1 MGVKCFYMVETGD
14 LKRFLRRYA
23 DGPCPNNNG
32 HYHNNMVD
40 LDTVKHDPNTMIEL
54 DDKDG
59 APPDTDQRWP
69 THCTCGY
76 AFTDDDEHQ
85 VFVERVYERT
95 DTGERMMLPDA
106 PPGAMYNA
114 WWNPDCWKG
123 KDGLA
128 LVVRCP
134 DGHDW
139 NIDATCSNCTLPD
152 DKAHRCWL
160 RHGQVPNIT
169 VDKTGPA
176 DNGDTTCS
184 AGGGSILTPKW
195 HGFLRGGEL
204 VVC

>member
-1 MGVKCFYMVETGD
+1 MGVKCFYLFETGD
-14 LKRFLRRYA
+14 LRRYFRRYENG
-23 DGPCPNNNG
+23 DCPKNG
-32 HYHNNMVD
+32 CYHNNQVD
-40 LDTVKHDPNTMIEL
+40 LDTVKHEPNTVITME
-54 DDKDG
+54 DKDDAI
-59 APPDTDQRWP
+59 APPSDPRWP
-69 THCTCGY
+69 THCVCGHKF
-76 AFTDDDEHQ
+76 ADDAPKQ
-85 VFVERVYERT
+85 LFVERVYERT
-95 DTGERMMLPDA
+95 GTGERMILRDA

-114 WWNPDCWKG
+114 WWNPECWKG

-139 NIDATCSNCTLPD
+139 NIDAVCSNCTLPD

-169 VDKTGPA
+169 VDKVGPA

-184 AGGGSILTPKW
+184 AGGGSILTPKF

-204 VVC
+204 VGC